1 MAWLGIICLGLLA
14 ELATIVL
21 LGRGVTDRYELGEDT
36 AADDDTSAPPWAAG
50 ALSRPW

>member
-21 LGRGVTDRYELGEDT
+21 LGCGVTDRYELDQDT
-36 AADDDTSAPPWAAG
+36 APDDDSSTPPRTAG
-50 ALSRPW
+50 ALS